1 MSNLEGGQLHQHNIK
16 GNQKNN
22 TKTYVIGVIGA
33 IFWGISFLGTK
44 VSMSYLEPAGLM
56 AARMVVAVFFMGL
69 MILFGLAKVRYTK
82 KYLWTMIFLALL
94 QPCFYGLMEAMGV
107 RLTTASESAILLAF
121 LPLVTTLMAAIV
133 LKEKIT
139 RIQWGFIALSF
150 LGVVVTV
157 VFAEDFSVG
166 GKLLGYGFLLLA
178 VLSGSLYSIFAR
190 QVSETYTPFEVTF
203 VMSVVGLVFF
213 NVVNAFQG
221 NGLESYQIIF
231 AHPKL
236 IAIVVF
242 LGLVCSVISFLA
254 FNYLI
259 ARIPAY
265 KAAVLTISVLTVTGV
280 VAGIVILGEPAT
292 WYKIVGMIIIVAGVI
307 GTGLGGAN
315 TPDAAGRKEIG
326 DPSGMKGA

>member
-1 MSNLEGGQLHQHNIK
+1 MSKPVGGLHHH
-16 GNQKNN
+16 N
-22 TKTYVIGVIGA
+22 TKTYIIGIIGA

-56 AARMVVAVFFMGL
+56 AARMVVAVFVMGL
-69 MILFGLAKVRYTK
+69 MIIFGLAKVHYTK
-82 KYLWTMIFLALL
+82 KYMWTMILLALL
-94 QPCFYGLMEAMGV
+94 QPCFYGLLEAMGV

-121 LPLVTTLMAAIV
+121 LPLVTTLLAAIF

-139 RIQWGFIALSF
+139 KIQWGFIALSF

-157 VFAEDFSVG
+157 VFADDFSMG

-178 VLSGSLYSIFAR
+178 VLSGALYSIFAR

-203 VMSVVGLVFF
+203 VMSVEGLVFF
-213 NVVNAFQG
+213 NIVNIFQG

-236 IAIVVF
+236 IAIVIF

-259 ARIPAY
+259 SKIPAY

-292 WYKIVGMIIIVAGVI
+292 WYKILGMVIIVAGVI

-315 TPDAAGRKEIG
+315 HSDDVSDTGIPDA
-326 DPSGMKGA
+326 SGMKGA

>member
-1 MSNLEGGQLHQHNIK
+1 MSNPAGGPLRHDT
-16 GNQKNN
+16 KNN
-22 TKTYVIGVIGA
+22 TKTYTIGIIGA

-69 MILFGLAKVRYTK
+69 MILFGLAKVHYTK
-82 KYLWTMIFLALL
+82 KYLWTMILLALL
-94 QPCFYGLMEAMGV
+94 QPCFYGLLEAMGV

-121 LPLVTTLMAAIV
+121 LPLVTTMLAAIL

-139 RIQWGFIALSF
+139 RRQWGFIAMSF

-157 VFAEDFSVG
+157 VFAEDFSMG
-166 GKLLGYGFLLLA
+166 GKLLGYGYLLLA
-178 VLSGSLYSIFAR
+178 VLSGAIYSIFAR
-190 QVSETYTPFEVTF
+190 QVSETYTPFDVTF
-203 VMSVVGLVFF
+203 VMSVEGLVFF
-213 NVVNAFQG
+213 NIVNIFQG
-221 NGLESYQIIF
+221 NGLESYRIIF
-231 AHPKL
+231 AHPNL
-236 IAIVVF
+236 IAIIVF

-265 KAAVLTISVLTVTGV
+265 KATVLTISVLTVTGV

-315 TPDAAGRKEIG
+315 HADTPEPNDIADAT
-326 DPSGMKGA
+326 GMKGA

>member
-1 MSNLEGGQLHQHNIK
+1 MSKLAGGSLRETPK
-16 GNQKNN
+16 TN
-22 TKTYVIGVIGA
+22 TKTYIIGVIGA

-69 MILFGLAKVRYTK
+69 MILFGLAKIRYTK
-82 KYLWTMIFLALL
+82 KYMWTMIFLALL
-94 QPCFYGLMEAMGV
+94 QPCFYGLLEAMGV

-121 LPLVTTLMAAIV
+121 LPLVTTMLAAIF

-139 RIQWGFIALSF
+139 RTQWGFIAMSF

-157 VFAEDFSVG
+157 VFAEDFSMG

-178 VLSGSLYSIFAR
+178 VLSGALYSIFAR

-213 NVVNAFQG
+213 NIVNVFQG

-231 AHPKL
+231 AHPNL

-259 ARIPAY
+259 SRIPAY

-315 TPDAAGRKEIG
+315 RPDR
-326 DPSGMKGA
+326 

>member
-1 MSNLEGGQLHQHNIK
+1 MSNPTGGSLRHDTKH
-16 GNQKNN
+16 N
-22 TKTYVIGVIGA
+22 TKTYIIGIIGA

-69 MILFGLAKVRYTK
+69 MILFGLAKVHYTK
-82 KYLWTMIFLALL
+82 KYMWTMILLALL
-94 QPCFYGLMEAMGV
+94 QPCFYGLLEAMGV

-121 LPLVTTLMAAIV
+121 LPLVTTMLAAIF

-139 RIQWGFIALSF
+139 RRQWGFIAMSF
-150 LGVVVTV
+150 VGVVITV
-157 VFAEDFSVG
+157 VFAEDFSMG

-178 VLSGSLYSIFAR
+178 VLSGAIYSIFAR

-203 VMSVVGLVFF
+203 VMSVEGLIFF
-213 NVVNAFQG
+213 NLVNIFQG
-221 NGLESYQIIF
+221 NGLESYLIIF
-231 AHPKL
+231 SHPKL
-236 IAIVVF
+236 IAIIVF

-292 WYKIVGMIIIVAGVI
+292 WYKIVGMIVIVTGVI
-307 GTGLGGAN
+307 GTGLGGSN
-315 TPDAAGRKEIG
+315 TPDAAGRHEIG
-326 DPSGMKGA
+326 DASGMKGA

>member
-1 MSNLEGGQLHQHNIK
+1 MSKPVGGLPHH
-16 GNQKNN
+16 N
-22 TKTYVIGVIGA
+22 TKTYIIGIIGA

-69 MILFGLAKVRYTK
+69 MIIFGLAKVRYTK
-82 KYLWTMIFLALL
+82 KYMWTMILLALL
-94 QPCFYGLMEAMGV
+94 QPCFYGLLEAMGV

-121 LPLVTTLMAAIV
+121 LPLVTTLLAAV
-133 LKEKIT
+133 FLKEKIT
-139 RIQWGFIALSF
+139 KIQWGFIALSF
-150 LGVVVTV
+150 MGVVVTV
-157 VFAEDFSVG
+157 VFADDFSMG
-166 GKLLGYGFLLLA
+166 GKLLGYGFLLMA

-203 VMSVVGLVFF
+203 VMSVVGLIFF
-213 NVVNAFQG
+213 NVINVFQG

-236 IAIVVF
+236 IAIVIF
-242 LGLVCSVISFLA
+242 LGLICSVISFLA

-259 ARIPAY
+259 SKIPAY

-292 WYKIVGMIIIVAGVI
+292 WYKILGMIIIVAGVI
-307 GTGLGGAN
+307 GTGLGGASHPGN
-315 TPDAAGRKEIG
+315 PEHNEILDA
-326 DPSGMKGA
+326 SGMKGA

>member
-1 MSNLEGGQLHQHNIK
+1 MNKPVGGLPHH
-16 GNQKNN
+16 N
-22 TKTYVIGVIGA
+22 TKTYIIGIIGA

-69 MILFGLAKVRYTK
+69 MIIFGLAKVRYTK
-82 KYLWTMIFLALL
+82 KYLWTMILLALL
-94 QPCFYGLMEAMGV
+94 QPCFYGLLEAMGV

-121 LPLVTTLMAAIV
+121 LPLVTTLLAAIF

-139 RIQWGFIALSF
+139 KFQWGFIALSF

-157 VFAEDFSVG
+157 VFADDFSMG

-178 VLSGSLYSIFAR
+178 VLSGALYSIFAR

-203 VMSVVGLVFF
+203 VMSVEGLLFF
-213 NVVNAFQG
+213 NIVNIFQG
-221 NGLESYQIIF
+221 NGLKSYQIIF

-236 IAIVVF
+236 IAIVIF

-259 ARIPAY
+259 SKIPAY

-292 WYKIVGMIIIVAGVI
+292 WYKILGMIIIVAGVI
-307 GTGLGGAN
+307 GTGLGGA
-315 TPDAAGRKEIG
+315 GHSG
-326 DPSGMKGA
+326 DPEHNEILDASGMKGA

>member
-1 MSNLEGGQLHQHNIK
+1 MSNTSGSAPLDNIRSAAK
-16 GNQKNN
+16 SNA
-22 TKTYVIGVIGA
+22 KTYLIGIVGA

-69 MILFGLAKVRYTK
+69 MILFGLAKVRYTR
-82 KYLWTMIFLALL
+82 KYLWTMIALALL
-94 QPCFYGLMEAMGV
+94 QPCLYGLLEAMGV

-121 LPLVTTLMAAIV
+121 LPLVTTLMAAAI

-139 RIQWGFIALSF
+139 RAQWGFIAMSF
-150 LGVVVTV
+150 AGVVVTV
-157 VFAEDFSVG
+157 VFAEDFSMG
-166 GKLLGYGFLLLA
+166 GKLLGYGFLILA
-178 VLSGSLYSIFAR
+178 VISGSLYSIFAR
-190 QVSETYTPFEVTF
+190 RVSETYTPFEVTF

-213 NVVNAFQG
+213 HIVNALQG
-221 NGLESYQIIF
+221 NGLESYRIIF

-236 IAIVVF
+236 IAIIVF
-242 LGLVCSVISFLA
+242 LGLICSVVSFLA

-307 GTGLGGAN
+307 GTGLCGKN
-315 TPDAAGRKEIG
+315 QDDVAGRKEIG
-326 DPSGMKGA
+326 DASGMKGA